1 MQTQSND
8 AAAHPP
14 SAAVVVYGTRWC
26 ANAQALRRFLDRA
39 AVTYTYHDLERE
51 PRAAR
56 QVAWWNGGETLHPT
70 VQIAGEILV
79 QPGPAELTGALA
91 RAGLL

>member
-1 MQTQSND
+1 
-8 AAAHPP
+8 
-14 SAAVVVYGTRWC
+14 VVVYGTRWC
-26 ANAQALRRFLDRA
+26 ANAQALRRYLDRA
-39 AVTYTYHDLERE
+39 AIPYDYYERE
-51 PRAAR
+51 PRAAQ
-56 QVAWWNGGETLHPT
+56 QVAWWNGGEALHPT